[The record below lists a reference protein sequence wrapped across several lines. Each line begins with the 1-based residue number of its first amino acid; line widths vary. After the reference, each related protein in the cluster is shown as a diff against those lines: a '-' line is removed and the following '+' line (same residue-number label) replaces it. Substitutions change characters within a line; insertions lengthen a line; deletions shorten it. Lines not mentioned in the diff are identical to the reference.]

1 MSKIDLSDLGYKQIP
16 HYCTHAMESFAE
28 LTTFMPEK
36 LGIPADLELLLC
48 DLLRDSIKFILPDNG
63 YLFDDHDYKP
73 SMFDLLRLP
82 YPICALEFTATPEL
96 YAEQSGLAQ
105 SGKRIALCF
114 DPNALAPAQ
123 VARLTRLSGQNFLAL
138 VPERCI
144 AVMAVFEVDGIWS
157 VSVGVVL
164 INLDEDRPM
173 AVKGVPEEMSELAD
187 RVAARLKSVKT
198 VTTHA
203 LPATFVPFPRRAA
216 MVGQDLE
223 TAVESLC
230 IDTIDEVRTTYEF
243 LAAINC
249 SNVGTVAVPAP
260 KVLNDRRRKKGR
272 PLFYPYKVLNLF
284 APATNGK
291 GKGDGTHASPGAHL
305 RRGHIRRLGERSDFK
320 TLWIN
325 AMMVNARPGE
335 PVSTV
340 YKVKGAR

>member
-1 MSKIDLSDLGYKQIP
+1 MSKIDLSDLGYNQIP
-16 HYCTHAMESFAE
+16 HYCTHALESFAE
-28 LTTFMPEK
+28 LTTFVPEK
-36 LGIPADLELLLC
+36 LGIPADLELLVC

-96 YAEQSGLAQ
+96 YAEHSGLAQ

-114 DPNALAPAQ
+114 DPNGLPPTQ
-123 VARLTRLSGQNFLAL
+123 VARLTRLSGRDFLAQ

-144 AVMAVFEVDGIWS
+144 AVMAVFEVDGMWS

-173 AVKGVPEEMSELAD
+173 AVKGVPAEMSELTD
-187 RVAARLKSVKT
+187 RVAARLNSAKT
-198 VTTHA
+198 AHA

-216 MVGQDLE
+216 MVGQDLD

-230 IDTIDEVRTTYEF
+230 IDTIDEVRTRYEF

-249 SNVGTVAVPAP
+249 SNVRTVAVPAP
-260 KVLNDRRRKKGR
+260 KMLNDRRKKKGR
-272 PLFYPYKVLNLF
+272 PLFYPYKVLNLS

-291 GKGDGTHASPGAHL
+291 GEGGGTHASPSAHL
-305 RRGHIRRLGERSDFK
+305 RRGHIRQLGERSGYK

-325 AMMVNARPGE
+325 AMMVNARAGE

-340 YKVKGAR
+340 YKVKGTR

>member
-1 MSKIDLSDLGYKQIP
+1 
-16 HYCTHAMESFAE
+16 
-28 LTTFMPEK
+28 
-36 LGIPADLELLLC
+36 
-48 DLLRDSIKFILPDNG
+48 
-63 YLFDDHDYKP
+63 
-73 SMFDLLRLP
+73 
-82 YPICALEFTATPEL
+82 
-96 YAEQSGLAQ
+96 
-105 SGKRIALCF
+105 
-114 DPNALAPAQ
+114 
-123 VARLTRLSGQNFLAL
+123 
-138 VPERCI
+138 
-144 AVMAVFEVDGIWS
+144 
-157 VSVGVVL
+157 
-164 INLDEDRPM
+164 M
-173 AVKGVPEEMSELAD
+173 AVKGVPAEMSELAD
-187 RVAARLKSVKT
+187 RVATRLKSVKT

-203 LPATFVPFPRRAA
+203 LPATFVPFPLRAA